1 MEPVNQSFFSSL
13 ITSLI
18 KFIKRPEYDYQEMPF
33 LSKIKLLGG
42 IYVIN
47 LIVTGFLLAA
57 LSFTDSLL
65 PEDTMK
71 NHEVAKMF
79 NNSPLWVSFIMA
91 AVFAPIGE
99 ELIFRF
105 PLKYREWV
113 IHVLAGG
120 LMVLGGGKTFFLESI
135 TIKIACLAFIIVLA
149 VLYSIFNKKII
160 AFTALLWSNK
170 FPVVFYVFTFVF
182 AVVHLENYP
191 FSLAVVLLFPLL
203 VLPQFVIGTFLGY
216 IRIKLGI
223 AWSMAFHGIHNGF
236 FVLMFVLAS
245 AGTFGPLTI
254 KNADYELSIAK
265 SEKNSVADITYKE
278 KNNGLEIKRYD
289 FKGCLAIL
297 LDKEERF
304 IEVNDDF
311 KSGVYLDIHYKMHKG
326 DTTKMKGI
334 ILKEMEKA
342 YKFSLDTIQREEPHY
357 ELYVIDAAKLQ
368 KHKSKSKDL
377 SSSFTYNNDNVKM
390 ENSSVKDIIVS
401 LNTNYKEG
409 WFFTDMDVNEKYTL
423 KYEINSFDEAEKYFK
438 EQFGL
443 GFRKSEKEVEIINV
457 EFEE

>member
-1 MEPVNQSFFSSL
+1 MEPSNQSFFPSL
-13 ITSLI
+13 ISSLI
-18 KFIKRPEYDYQEMPF
+18 KFIKYPEYDYQEMPF
-33 LSKIKLLGG
+33 SSKLKVLGG
-42 IYVIN
+42 VYVIN
-47 LIVTGFLLAA
+47 LIVTGFLLAV

-79 NNSPLWVSFIMA
+79 NDSPLWVSFIMA

-105 PLKYREWV
+105 PLQYRKWV
-113 IHVLAGG
+113 THVLAGG
-120 LMVLGGGKTFFLESI
+120 LLVLAGFKTFFLENI
-135 TIKIACLAFIIVLA
+135 TIKIICLALIMALA
-149 VLYSIFNKKII
+149 VLYSIFNKK
-160 AFTALLWSNK
+160 AASFTAYLWNNK

-182 AVVHLENYP
+182 AVVHLDNYP
-191 FSLAVVLLFPLL
+191 FSWTVVLLFPLL

-223 AWSMAFHGIHNGF
+223 VWSMAFHGIHNGF

-245 AGTFGPLTI
+245 AGTFEPIVI

-265 SEKNSVADITYKE
+265 SEKNSVADMSYKE
-278 KNNGLEIKRYD
+278 ENNGLEIKRYD

-304 IEVNDDF
+304 IEVSDDF
-311 KSGVYLDIHYKMHKG
+311 KSGVYLDINYKLHKG
-326 DTTKMKGI
+326 DATKMKSI
-334 ILKEMEKA
+334 ILKEMKKA
-342 YKFSLDTIQREEPHY
+342 YKFSLDTIHREEPHF

-368 KHKSKSKDL
+368 KYKSNSKDL
-377 SSSFTYNNDNVKM
+377 SSSFTYNSDNIKI

-401 LNTNYKEG
+401 LNANYKEG

-423 KYEINSFDEAEKYFK
+423 EYEISSFEEIEKYFK

-443 GFRKSEKEVEIINV
+443 GFRKSQKEVEIINV